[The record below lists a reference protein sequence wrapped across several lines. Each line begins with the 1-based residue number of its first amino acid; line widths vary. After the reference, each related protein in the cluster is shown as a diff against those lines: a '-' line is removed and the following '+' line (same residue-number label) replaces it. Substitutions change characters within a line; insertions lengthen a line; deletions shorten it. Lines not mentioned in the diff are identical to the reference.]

1 MKKLIIFLFV
11 GVFSIGAGV
20 AQAGFSL
27 DKVKNKLDKS
37 SDCKKGDKDCER
49 KEKIKAKAK
58 ALGIAA
64 TAKLIA
70 DIAIEFKSVKISDET
85 KAVNE
90 YKKIH
95 KTLPKEPLAS
105 EYLSN
110 AHPGNVIESGKKIA
124 IRSSIVV
131 VPGTKVK
138 TAFIQEKL
146 SIYDNEDHSKELKS
160 LTKPVNEKTK
170 RGGHFRNEFSFKLPV
185 GIPQGVYPVKS
196 TLFLNG
202 KEVEDKKNDLQLV
215 LHIDRLGNGELIARA
230 SQLGEN

>member
-1 MKKLIIFLFV
+1 MKKMIIYLLV
-11 GVFSIGAGV
+11 AVFSIATGV
-20 AQAGFSL
+20 AQAGFPL
-27 DKVKNKLDKS
+27 DKMKNKLDKS

-49 KEKIKAKAK
+49 KEKVKAKAK
-58 ALGIAA
+58 EIGIAA
-64 TAKLIA
+64 AAGLIA
-70 DIAIEFKSVKISDET
+70 NIAIEFKSEKVSDET

-90 YKKIH
+90 YKKKH
-95 KTLPKEPLAS
+95 KKLPKEPLAS

-110 AHPGNVIESGKKIA
+110 AHPGNVTEAGKKIA
-124 IRSSIVV
+124 IRSSIIV

-202 KEVEDKKNDLQLV
+202 REVQDKKNDLQLV
-215 LHIDRLGNGELIARA
+215 LHIDRLGNGELVARA
-230 SQLGEN
+230 DLLGKN